1 MSWSAKRLWSRAMSE
16 KENGIE
22 AGSPEVGPR
31 AYYDD
36 IERVLFSTEAIQQRV
51 QELGKEISG
60 DYAGKDLLVVGVL
73 RGVVFFMADLLR
85 AIDIPLAMDF
95 IAISRYGPSARTRG
109 VVRMIKD
116 LEEPIEDRHVLF
128 VEDIVDTGF
137 TLSYMLNLLRAR
149 HPASLKVCVLLDK
162 RRFRLIDLDI
172 AYKGFQIPDQFVV
185 GYGLDYHQAYRNLP
199 FIGVLKPDI
208 YSPD

>member
-1 MSWSAKRLWSRAMSE
+1 MSE
-16 KENGIE
+16 GKTDIE
-22 AGSPEVGPR
+22 AGPP
-31 AYYDD
+31 AYYED
-36 IERVLFSTEAIQQRV
+36 IERILFSQEAIQQRV
-51 QELGKEISG
+51 KELGQEISR

-137 TLSYMLNLLRAR
+137 TLSYMLNLLQAR
-149 HPASLKVCVLLDK
+149 HPASLEVCVLLDK
-162 RRFRLIDLDI
+162 RRFRLIDLEI

-185 GYGLDYHQAYRNLP
+185 GYGLDYHQQYRNLP
-199 FIGVLKPDI
+199 FIGVLKSDI